1 MSVAITCVYRT
12 VKGVNIFVGGS
23 IGEDARLQ
31 LDPAF
36 KGIPLT
42 EEDLLPVLT
51 DILVKQFHAKVK

>member
-1 MSVAITCVYRT
+1 M
-12 VKGVNIFVGGS
+12 NIFVGGS

-31 LDPAF
+31 LEPAI

-51 DILVKQFHAKVK
+51 DILVNQFHAKLK

>member
-1 MSVAITCVYRT
+1 MYHHT

-31 LDPAF
+31 LEPAF